1 MKQEL
6 KNWSKG
12 SKPHVS
18 FSLGAIAS
26 ADGGT
31 RSEFPDRYRV
41 SVKPGRSRNTYFLA
55 IPALWPKMPPS
66 ADSKERNRFSQHW
79 FICRSLLFQLQ
90 NALRTEV
97 SVKVSIPPLLPPP
110 PPSCLPNAISLVIIF
125 LQSYLFIFTF
135 CGWPVAFASN
145 SRSLSWQSFILLGSV
160 AAEGVC
166 IANTPVP

>member
-1 MKQEL
+1 MDGSSDKQWNKDL
-6 KNWSKG
+6 KKNWSKG
-12 SKPHVS
+12 SKPHIW
-18 FSLGAIAS
+18 FPLGADS
-26 ADGGT
+26 GT
-31 RSEFPDRYRV
+31 RSEFPDQYHV
-41 SVKPGRSRNTYFLA
+41 SFKPGRSRNTHFLA
-55 IPALWPKMPPS
+55 ISALWPKMPPS

-90 NALRTEV
+90 NVLRTEV
-97 SVKVSIPPLLPPP
+97 SVKVSIPSSAPR
-110 PPSCLPNAISLVIIF
+110 LPNAISLVIIF
-125 LQSYLFIFTF
+125 LQSYLFISTF